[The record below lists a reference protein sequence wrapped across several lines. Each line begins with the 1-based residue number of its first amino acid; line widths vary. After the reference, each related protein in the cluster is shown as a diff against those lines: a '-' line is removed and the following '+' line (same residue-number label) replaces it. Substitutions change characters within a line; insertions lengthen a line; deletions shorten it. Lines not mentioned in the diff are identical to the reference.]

1 VRPHLTQAV
10 CQAEK
15 GVLGYGIDVKLRG
28 DLHGGQPAGT
38 EGATMTIEEAI
49 KTGIVFE
56 KKVHAT
62 YLDAASRA
70 KDATAQKVFR
80 TLAQEEMGHVTYLE
94 SRLDEWQRKGQIST
108 EKLQTV
114 LPSTERVKAG
124 VARLRS
130 QVARRKGNHDS
141 ELESLRQA
149 LAAEEETSTFY
160 RRMVRELPAE
170 GQDLFSRFLEIEDGH
185 ALIVQA
191 EIDQVN
197 QLGFWFDLEEF
208 DLEAG

>member
-1 VRPHLTQAV
+1 
-10 CQAEK
+10 
-15 GVLGYGIDVKLRG
+15 
-28 DLHGGQPAGT
+28 
-38 EGATMTIEEAI
+38 MTIEEAI

-56 KKVHAT
+56 KKVHTT
-62 YLDAASRA
+62 YLDAARRA

-80 TLAQEEMGHVTYLE
+80 TLAQEEMGHVAYLE
-94 SRLDEWQRKGQIST
+94 SRLDEWQRKGQLSA

-114 LPSTERVKAG
+114 RPSAERVKTG
-124 VARLRS
+124 LARLRS

-149 LAAEEETSTFY
+149 LAAEEETSAFY
-160 RRMVRELPAE
+160 GRMVRELPAE

-208 DLEAG
+208 DLESG